1 MTSPDPLPPRSSLT
15 LNPWPLPSVP
25 EVVVAPNISFGGGR
39 TVALIA
45 GPCVAESLDLCLHI
59 AKTMKAI
66 CDRLGVGYVFK
77 ASFDKANR
85 TSRNS
90 YRGPG
95 LSAGLAM
102 LDEVKRTV
110 GVPVLTDLHESSQA
124 APVGEVA
131 DILQIPA
138 FLCRQTDLLL
148 AAGETGKAVN
158 VKKGQFV
165 APWDMKHAVE
175 KVRSTGN
182 ERVILTER
190 GATFGYG
197 NLVVDF
203 RALPMMRELGCPVVY
218 DATHSLQ
225 LPGAAGNAT
234 GGLRRYAPDL
244 MRAAAAVGV
253 DGLFL
258 EVHPDPDHALS
269 DATTVLPLDRVE
281 EILRPVLRMDAITK
295 GKEAG

>member
-1 MTSPDPLPPRSSLT
+1 MSSIV
-15 LNPWPLPSVP
+15 LNPWPLPPVP
-25 EVVVAPNISFGGGR
+25 ETLVGSAAFGGGKR
-39 TVALIA
+39 VALIA
-45 GPCVAESLDLCLHI
+45 GPCVAESRDLCLHI
-59 AKTMKAI
+59 ARTMKAL
-66 CDRLGVGYVFK
+66 CDRLGVSYVFK

-85 TSRNS
+85 TSRES

-95 LSAGLAM
+95 LNAGLAM
-102 LDEVKRTV
+102 LAEVRETL
-110 GVPVLTDLHESSQA
+110 GIPTLTDIHETSQVG
-124 APVGEVA
+124 PVAEAV

-148 AAGETGKAVN
+148 AAGESGRTVN
-158 VKKGQFV
+158 VKKGQFL

-182 ERVILTER
+182 DRILLTER
-190 GATFGYG
+190 GSSFGYG

-203 RALPMMRELGCPVVY
+203 RGLSMMRELGCPIVY

-225 LPGAAGNAT
+225 LPGAAGSAT
-234 GGLRRYAPDL
+234 GGLRQYAPDL

-258 EVHPDPDHALS
+258 EVHPDPEHALS
-269 DATTVLPLDRVE
+269 DAATVLPLDRVE
-281 EILRPVLRMDAITK
+281 EILRLALEIDRFVKTAAP
-295 GKEAG
+295 